1 MQVID
6 AFMALFRE
14 HQEFELNKHL
24 PCVFIRLWLLVSFLL
39 EFFYF
44 EIIMYVIIDFLFLI
58 FPTATCTIEALKIF
72 G

>member
-14 HQEFELNKHL
+14 CQEFEPNKHL
-24 PCVFIRLWLLVSFLL
+24 PCVFIRSWLLVSFWLK
-39 EFFYF
+39 FFYF
-44 EIIMYVIIDFLFLI
+44 EIIMYVIIDLLFLV
-58 FPTATCTIEALKIF
+58 FPTATYTIEALKIF